1 MKSIP
6 LQFKKI
12 AAGAYVVSL
21 MTGILIALVFAACEL
36 VGPLG
41 VLPFIPITIINLR
54 WVKDIER
61 ADREALLKSKRG
73 RKSAGI

>member
-12 AAGAYVVSL
+12 AVGAYIVSV
-21 MTGILIALVFAACEL
+21 MTGILFALVFASCEL

-73 RKSAGI
+73 RKSVGL

>member
-12 AAGAYVVSL
+12 AVGAYVCSL
-21 MTGILIALVFAACEL
+21 MTGVLIALVYAACEL

-41 VLPFIPITIINLR
+41 ILPFIPITIINLR
-54 WVKDIER
+54 WVKDIEQSER
-61 ADREALLKSKRG
+61 DYRRRERT
-73 RKSAGI
+73 R

>member
-12 AAGAYVVSL
+12 AVGAYICSV

-73 RKSAGI
+73 RKPAGL

>member
-6 LQFKKI
+6 LQIKKI
-12 AAGAYVVSL
+12 AAGAYVASL
-21 MTGILIALVFAACEL
+21 MTGVLIALVYAACEL

-54 WVKDIER
+54 WVKDIEQAER
-61 ADREALLKSKRG
+61 DYRRRKCSRKAL
-73 RKSAGI
+73 